1 MKVPAVIIALS
12 SFIIA
17 ATACGPTTGQ
27 EPAAD
32 EAAQPQAD
40 VVAAP
45 SAEEAQAAITE
56 AIDLWEAAWN
66 AGDAAGMVAL
76 YTDDA
81 MLLPPGG
88 EPVSHE
94 AIQAFWQDAIDE
106 QAGVQIALETLEV
119 DSYGDVAIEVGSY
132 VFTDADGGHIDHGK
146 YVVMWKNVDGSWRLT
161 RDIWNSSMTP

>member
-17 ATACGPTTGQ
+17 ATACGATAEQ

-32 EAAQPQAD
+32 EAAQPQTD

-45 SAEEAQAAITE
+45 SAEEAQVAITE
-56 AIDLWEAAWN
+56 AIDVWEAAWN
-66 AGDAAGMVAL
+66 AGDAAGIAAL
-76 YTDDA
+76 YADDA

-94 AIQAFWQDAIDE
+94 AIQAFVQDALDE
-106 QAGVQIALETLEV
+106 QAGVQIAIETREV
-119 DSYGDVAIEVGSY
+119 DSYGDWAIAVGSY
-132 VFTDADGGHIDHGK
+132 VFTDADGGHVDHGK
-146 YVVMWKNVDGSWRLT
+146 YMWVWKNVDGSWRLT
-161 RDIWNSSMTP
+161 RAIWNSSMEP